1 MSSLYPTFVQEY
13 AEKVILKHQQTVLHK
28 STDLVMKAADFDSL
42 SSELVSSD
50 VLPLV
55 KTSLIRDGVI
65 VSKSTELGYNVL
77 KICDRKGTYISEV
90 DVGIVRCS
98 DSPCSHL

>member
-1 MSSLYPTFVQEY
+1 
-13 AEKVILKHQQTVLHK
+13 
-28 STDLVMKAADFDSL
+28 MKAADFDSL

-77 KICDRKGTYISEV
+77 KICDRKGTDISEV

-98 DSPCSHL
+98 DSLCSHCV